1 MYSADDDFT
10 ELANPA
16 ERLEELLTR
25 VRSKDHKKRAL
36 RRIPLTLG
44 PGLELGVGVYT
55 LVRPCYNPQL
65 SSYPGTPMKNS
76 KLTPRPILGKL
87 VRC

>member
-25 VRSKDHKKRAL
+25 YFIAFITRQKIITVTVAKKKY
-36 RRIPLTLG
+36 IQ
-44 PGLELGVGVYT
+44 VY
-55 LVRPCYNPQL
+55 R
-65 SSYPGTPMKNS
+65 
-76 KLTPRPILGKL
+76 
-87 VRC
+87 

>member
-25 VRSKDHKKRAL
+25 YFIVFITRQKIITVTVAKKNIYRFIDDIAP
-36 RRIPLTLG
+36 RRDTILTFQ
-44 PGLELGVGVYT
+44 V
-55 LVRPCYNPQL
+55 
-65 SSYPGTPMKNS
+65 
-76 KLTPRPILGKL
+76 
-87 VRC
+87 

>member
-25 VRSKDHKKRAL
+25 YFVAFIKRKKMNTVAKK
-36 RRIPLTLG
+36 IIQ
-44 PGLELGVGVYT
+44 VY
-55 LVRPCYNPQL
+55 R
-65 SSYPGTPMKNS
+65 
-76 KLTPRPILGKL
+76 
-87 VRC
+87 

>member
-25 VRSKDHKKRAL
+25 YFIAFITRQKIITVTVAKKKIYTCRFIDDIAP
-36 RRIPLTLG
+36 RRDRILTFQ
-44 PGLELGVGVYT
+44 V
-55 LVRPCYNPQL
+55 
-65 SSYPGTPMKNS
+65 
-76 KLTPRPILGKL
+76 
-87 VRC
+87 